1 MRRQVARRPLRLH
14 GGSADGD
21 AAFAFDRR
29 EIGGRVA
36 VVHFTDAVDL
46 AAFPQQAFGQR
57 GLAGVDV
64 GNDAKVATTGK
75 DLGVHKEIPARP
87 FRPRPGWRQGARLAF
102 SLGDLVHGTFSFAVL
117 GSVGWVASTG

>member
-14 GGSADGD
+14 GGRADGD
-21 AAFAFDRR
+21 ATFALDRR

-36 VVHFTDAVDL
+36 VVHFADAVDL

-64 GNDAKVATTGK
+64 GNDAKVATAGK
-75 DLGVHKEIPARP
+75 DLGVHKEVPAKP
-87 FRPRPGWRQGARLAF
+87 TSGAAHPGWRQGARLAF
-102 SLGDLVHGTFSFAVL
+102 GLGDLVHGTFSL
-117 GSVGWVASTG
+117 RYWVG